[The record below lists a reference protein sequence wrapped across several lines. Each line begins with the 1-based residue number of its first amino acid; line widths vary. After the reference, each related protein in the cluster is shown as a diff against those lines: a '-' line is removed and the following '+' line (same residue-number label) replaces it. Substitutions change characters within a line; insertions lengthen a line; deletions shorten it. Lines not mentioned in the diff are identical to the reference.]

1 MKEICE
7 DKELKFPEKWLR
19 RSNHAYGI
27 TELNAIRIKWA
38 NFMLAIIHQWCQDS
52 IRSNRTSHTRIKK
65 PKAKASKL
73 LASGAEP
80 GSRYME
86 PEDAASDSPGMQL
99 KSSGTNSNIEGM
111 NRDSLPIDV
120 CCNSSRAMPGSGKGK
135 RSERA
140 KNQTIKNISNRFVPG
155 IVRPPVSSSCADAR
169 ESIPKPEVKASNS
182 LVSGSE
188 PGSRC
193 MEPTHAASD
202 SSSMQDQDWQVC
214 ADLVGGAKDKTLRV
228 NGPVRMPTKVLKIIT
243 RKSPCGEGI
252 CFY

>member
-1 MKEICE
+1 
-7 DKELKFPEKWLR
+7 
-19 RSNHAYGI
+19 
-27 TELNAIRIKWA
+27 
-38 NFMLAIIHQWCQDS
+38 
-52 IRSNRTSHTRIKK
+52 
-65 PKAKASKL
+65 
-73 LASGAEP
+73 
-80 GSRYME
+80 
-86 PEDAASDSPGMQL
+86 
-99 KSSGTNSNIEGM
+99 
-111 NRDSLPIDV
+111 
-120 CCNSSRAMPGSGKGK
+120 MPGSGKGK

-155 IVRPPVSSSCADAR
+155 IVRPPVSSSADAR
-169 ESIPKPEVKASNS
+169 ESIPKPEVKASNW

-228 NGPVRMPTKVLKIIT
+228 NGPIRMPTKVLKIIT